1 MHRYL
6 IVANRT
12 LSGEHLVKEALTRH
26 ALRGSKFHV
35 VVPIT
40 PAEEGLVWSEGQ
52 ARAHAR
58 ARLDDALERLR
69 AAGLDVTGE
78 VGDESPLRAVEDAVR
93 GQHFDEIIVST
104 LPPGV
109 SRWVKLDLPNRIRRR
124 CSIPVTH
131 VIATQEY
138 AR

>member
-1 MHRYL
+1 MRRYL

-12 LSGEHLVKEALTRH
+12 VTGEHLVKEALIRH
-26 ALRGSKFHV
+26 SLSRSAFHV
-35 VVPIT
+35 VVPMH

-58 ARLDDALERLR
+58 ARLDEALEDLR
-69 AAGLDVTGE
+69 GAGLDVTGE
-78 VGDESPLRAVEDAVR
+78 VGDASPLRAVEDAVR
-93 GQHFDEIIVST
+93 DQCFDEIIVST

-109 SRWVKLDLPNRIRRR
+109 SRWVKLDLPNRLRRR
-124 CSIPVTH
+124 CSVPVTH